1 MRQNPTIYKIE
12 ESFNLPTILQKI
24 GEHLKLNSKVFQ
36 TKDIKLGEYLAKL
49 IVIESD
55 EKESEWS
62 NFFPKQYTE
71 NLSLTYKIP
80 SLLVLVSTKSG
91 IYAIIGGAFYQ
102 YILPFLD
109 TSYGLNT
116 YSRLM
121 DPVLDEIISIKTR
134 GVTGLRAGMSEQFKD
149 DYRVMDYIK
158 FGKIPTELRIRLAN
172 DTAELLFDQYLSNRS
187 PSIILNIS
195 TGFNINKD
203 LSYSNLALLI
213 EILEHVETK
222 KANDFFSS
230 YKEITDDE
238 KIKNSLKPAV
248 INELFNKRADIL
260 NNKISNFDIC
270 YPNKVE
276 EFYTADEYA
285 IKLKIDKHKFDL
297 IGRTNDKREILRTIL
312 KYLSEKGLD
321 RNISTFS
328 SNIYNIYINTYK
340 SHKKKPILRT
350 ALIYH
355 LNTELYINGLGTY
368 IYLDSKW
375 YRLKEIFVNEMN
387 ARCSEILIN
396 NNLNNSVLDKKWV
409 KKENGNRE
417 DESSYNGHYDKP
429 NYLILDE
436 ITVDSIELAD
446 IMKITNDTIYL
457 CHVKYGFSTDIRALY
472 SQIIS
477 SARRLKN
484 DLKDEKNTY
493 LKSIFKIL
501 KRKGREREFT
511 EKEFVDL
518 FKVKKIN
525 YVMAI
530 TSHLKNKPLIGKIEK
545 YQSNIAKLSLIQ
557 CFTEMRTEYFENF
570 EIEIINNQDCFAN

>member
-12 ESFNLPTILQKI
+12 DSYNLPTVLQKI
-24 GEHLKLNSKVFQ
+24 GEHLKLNNKVFQ
-36 TKDIKLGEYLAKL
+36 TKNIQLADYSAII

-62 NFFPKQYTE
+62 TFFPKQYTE

-80 SLLVLVSTKSG
+80 SLLLLVSTKSG
-91 IYAIIGGAFYQ
+91 IYAIVGGAFYQ

-116 YSRLM
+116 YSRIM
-121 DPVLDEIISIKTR
+121 NPVLDEIISIKTR

-158 FGKIPTELRIRLAN
+158 FGKIPTELKIRIAN
-172 DTAELLFDQYLSNRS
+172 ETAELLFDQYLSNRS

-195 TGFNINKD
+195 TGFNINKE
-203 LSYSNLALLI
+203 LSYSKLGLLI
-213 EILEHVETK
+213 EILEHIETRQ
-222 KANDFFSS
+222 ANDFFSS
-230 YKEITDDE
+230 YKEITDEE

-248 INELFNKRADIL
+248 INELFNKRNDII

-297 IGRTNDKREILRTIL
+297 IGRTNDKREILSTIL
-312 KYLSEKGLD
+312 KYLNENGLD
-321 RNISTFS
+321 QNINTFNH
-328 SNIYNIYINTYK
+328 NIYSIYISTYK

-350 ALIYH
+350 TLIYH
-355 LNTELYINGLGTY
+355 LNTELYIEGLGTY

-387 ARCSEILIN
+387 TRCSEILIN
-396 NNLNNSVLDKKWV
+396 NNLNNSVLDQRWV
-409 KKENGNRE
+409 KKDNGKRE

-436 ITVDSIELAD
+436 IIVDSIELAD
-446 IMKITNDTIYL
+446 IIKITNDTIYL
-457 CHVKYGFSTDIRALY
+457 CHVKYGFSTDMRALY

-484 DLKDEKNTY
+484 DLKDEKNIY
-493 LKSIFKIL
+493 LKSIFKQL
-501 KRKGREREFT
+501 KYKERERGFT
-511 EKEFVDL
+511 EKEFINI
-518 FKVKKIN
+518 FKTKKIN

-530 TSHLKNKPLIGKIEK
+530 TSHLKNKPLIENIEK

-557 CFTEMRTEYFENF
+557 CFTEMRTEYFENM
-570 EIEIINNQDCFAN
+570 EIEIINNQDCFSN